1 MPKENGI
8 QLNVSDLSEL
18 LILTVLDKLGSAS
31 IPIIVKSLA
40 TATEKGKAPFVIGPS
55 VELVL
60 KWRETKNEVVE
71 ERNGRETFYR
81 VTNQGKLTVAEFSP
95 VVTKLFPGLSHVL
108 RPHSRA
114 AVSR

>member
-1 MPKENGI
+1 MPKESGI

-18 LILTVLDKLGSAS
+18 LILTVLDKLGTAS
-31 IPIIVKSLA
+31 IPVIVQSLA

-55 VELVL
+55 VEQVL
-60 KWRETKNEVVE
+60 RWRQTKNEVVE
-71 ERNGRETFYR
+71 ERKGREIFYR
-81 VTNQGKLTVAEFSP
+81 VTNQGKLTVSEFNP
-95 VVTKLFPGLSHVL
+95 VVSKLFPGLARVL